1 MCVNGSWQKVCWES
15 GRQDVVRSSRRKRT
29 GASWRLPMGF
39 RLRMRWRVVATCT
52 SFGPRFPRIFSLRR
66 VCASPAL
73 FPPSALLLSCHIGIR
88 SRTAPIMLASIPIFS
103 LRSSAVT
110 AAPLAAAMALK
121 IPMPMPIWTAAI
133 LCVCSDELHALVS
146 MMVALT
152 LRK

>member
-1 MCVNGSWQKVCWES
+1 
-15 GRQDVVRSSRRKRT
+15 
-29 GASWRLPMGF
+29 
-39 RLRMRWRVVATCT
+39 
-52 SFGPRFPRIFSLRR
+52 
-66 VCASPAL
+66 
-73 FPPSALLLSCHIGIR
+73 
-88 SRTAPIMLASIPIFS
+88 MLASIPIFS